1 MEKDKSI
8 ALLVCY
14 YGTFPWCFNYFI
26 HSCKYNPTIDFFIIT
41 DETID
46 AKMLPGNV
54 KHIYKTI
61 NDINLLAT
69 EKLGFEI
76 NLTSA
81 YPYKLSEFKQAY
93 GLIFS
98 ELLIGYDFWGQCDID
113 VIFGNIR
120 DFITN
125 EILENYDLIS
135 VRPEWVPGCFFL
147 FKNSLKMN
155 TLFLKG
161 KDYKKAFTNAEYL
174 NFDET
179 CYSHNEFKAGKTYKE
194 INTDIESMMHVIQK
208 MEAENY
214 IKPFFDFFMIEGLPG
229 KLRWENG
236 RMFYK
241 NRYEILLYHLIYLKN
256 IYIPKRKINY
266 IPDNFTIS
274 PAKIYHNTKSKIV
287 INEF

>member
-1 MEKDKSI
+1 MKKDKSI

-14 YGTFPWCFNYFI
+14 YGTFPWYFNYFI

-46 AKMLPGNV
+46 AKLLPGNV

-69 EKLGFEI
+69 KKLGFEI

-98 ELLIGYDFWGQCDID
+98 ELLTGYDFWGQCDTD

-125 EILENYDLIS
+125 DLLENYDLIS

-147 FKNSLKMN
+147 FKNILKMN
-155 TLFLKG
+155 TLFSKS
-161 KDYKKAFTNAEYL
+161 KDYKKAFTSAEYL

-179 CYSHNEFKAGKTYKE
+179 CYRHNEFKAGKTYME
-194 INTDIESMMHVIQK
+194 INTEIESMMHVIQK
-208 MEAENY
+208 AEAENY

-256 IYIPKRKINY
+256 IYLPKRKINH
-266 IPDNFTIS
+266 IPDSFTIS
-274 PAKIYHNTKSKIV
+274 PAKIYHNTKSNCNK
-287 INEF
+287 